1 MPDCSITLR
10 NVDIDFTIYGVHAR
24 SMKNLVLR
32 ATTGGVISFP
42 NSSQVV
48 VSALNNI
55 SIDVKSGE
63 RVGLIGHNGA
73 GKTTLLRVLAGVYEP
88 VRGSMKRIGKT
99 SSLFDLSY
107 GFDPNSTGLENILI
121 RGMYLGLDRATLLKL
136 REGIADFSELG
147 GYVHIPVNTYSAG
160 MLMRL
165 AFAIS
170 TSVSPDILLMDEW
183 LAVGDANFQKKAE
196 QRLLELIGGS
206 GILVMATHSLGIM
219 ERICNRLIWLDAGT
233 IRADGPFLE
242 VREKFLNGGA
252 SS

>member
-1 MPDCSITLR
+1 MVDSHISLR
-10 NVDIDFTIYGVHAR
+10 SVDIEFPIYGVHAR
-24 SMKNLVLR
+24 SIKNQILR
-32 ATTGGVISFP
+32 ATTGGVIRFSG
-42 NSSQVV
+42 NSRVIV
-48 VSALNNI
+48 NALNNV
-55 SIDVKSGE
+55 SIDINRGE

-88 VRGSMKRIGKT
+88 VRGSMKRIGRT

-121 RGMYLGLDRATLLKL
+121 RGMYLGLDRATILKL
-136 REGIADFSELG
+136 RDGIADFSELG
-147 GYVHIPVNTYSAG
+147 GYVHVPVNTYSAG

-196 QRLLELIGGS
+196 QRLLDLIGGS
-206 GILVMATHSLGIM
+206 GILVIATHSLAIM
-219 ERICNRLIWLDAGT
+219 ERVCNRLIWLDSGN
-233 IRADGPFLE
+233 IRADGEFRKVKEEFLAA
-242 VREKFLNGGA
+242 NT
-252 SS
+252 S

>member
-1 MPDCSITLR
+1 MPECSITLR

-42 NSSQVV
+42 NTSKVV

-136 REGIADFSELG
+136 REGIAEFSEARRLCSHSGPYLLRRDADAACLRNFDVCFSRYSIDGRMVGCRRRQFSKEG
-147 GYVHIPVNTYSAG
+147 G
-160 MLMRL
+160 
-165 AFAIS
+165 
-170 TSVSPDILLMDEW
+170 
-183 LAVGDANFQKKAE
+183 AE
-196 QRLLELIGGS
+196 
-206 GILVMATHSLGIM
+206 A
-219 ERICNRLIWLDAGT
+219 A
-233 IRADGPFLE
+233 RADRG
-242 VREKFLNGGA
+242 K
-252 SS
+252 